1 MSFGVVLGSFR
12 FETKGTSVRE
22 PSTMKDLFLHLPFQ
36 GNRSMRVFSERQ
48 KAEVVKLS
56 VWAG

>member
-1 MSFGVVLGSFR
+1 MSYGVVLGSFW
-12 FETKGTSVRE
+12 FETKGTSGKE
-22 PSTMKDLFLHLPFQ
+22 PPTMKYLFLHLPFWWS
-36 GNRSMRVFSERQ
+36 RSMRVFSERQ